1 MSPDPD
7 YWLTVAVILAGIT
20 VIAIAAER
28 LGGPVALA
36 RRAAAAWNRGKAVHD
51 RVELDAAE
59 KAAWRRIRRQSA
71 REARQAETADADS
84 EARPS

>member
-1 MSPDPD
+1 MTPDPA
-7 YWLTVAVILAGIT
+7 YWIT
-20 VIAIAAER
+20 VTAIAAGR

-51 RVELDAAE
+51 RVELSGAE
-59 KAAWRRIRRQSA
+59 KAKWRRIRRQFA
-71 REARQAETADADS
+71 REARQAQTAAADS